1 MVSGRREVTVML
13 KDYGKVIAANLK
25 AIAYEN
31 DRTQADICR
40 DLHLSDS
47 TVSSWFNGS
56 RVPRMDK
63 IDLLAHYFNCTRA
76 DIMEEHK
83 KPRRAY
89 YLDDATAQAAQ
100 ELFDNSDLRALLD
113 AARGNTADNLK
124 LATEMLTRMK
134 GTNPN
139 G

>member
-1 MVSGRREVTVML
+1 MDVKDVLRNRRIELGMTLKQVADAVGVSEGTVSRWESGDIDNMRRER
-13 KDYGKVIAANLK
+13 IAALSKVLNLDPL
-25 AIAYEN
+25 I
-31 DRTQADICR
+31 II
-40 DLHLSDS
+40 
-47 TVSSWFNGS
+47 G
-56 RVPRMDK
+56 MD
-63 IDLLAHYFNCTRA
+63 DVGNNRQPNYYF
-76 DIMEEHK
+76 
-83 KPRRAY
+83 
-89 YLDDATAQAAQ
+89 DDATAQAAQ